1 MEGYWLNLDNGKY
14 EEVFDHANWIH
25 NPDNQQLIG
34 LDEGIGQQISALPD
48 SDFKGKNRENIV
60 MLATQGDLIRIRRY
74 EGAISFEFQSKGVN
88 KEKVLLAIYQFLI
101 VVGIAGDYTQL
112 TITNLSNNESVGIL
126 WKDFKG
132 KVEQNDL
139 DGILRLAQKVV
150 RR

>member
-88 KEKVLLAIYQFLI
+88 KEKVLLA
-101 VVGIAGDYTQL
+101 GDYTQL